1 MAIEVAGQRMA
12 PQGSLI
18 RFQTDLKDKN
28 NMHKE
33 GVTPLFVL
41 FIDP

>member
-12 PQGSLI
+12 TQGSLI
-18 RFQTDLKDKN
+18 RFQTDLKDKIRLY
-28 NMHKE
+28 KE